1 MTQHMDPPHMVFQK
15 ATLDNGLRVVTCEMP
30 HTRSVSISV
39 FIGVG
44 SRYEPAE
51 QAGISHFVEHLVFKG
66 TERRPAPEQISE
78 TIESTGGV
86 LNAGTEQ
93 EFTVYWC
100 RVATPYFDL
109 ALDLLLDMLRNSR
122 FDADGIEKER
132 MVVNEEL
139 GMVMDQP
146 GSRLDA
152 LIDEMLWPDHP
163 LGRDVA
169 GTEESVAAIS
179 RDMVLEHVAKYYNPA
194 NIVISVAGGVLH
206 RDVVHQVEELSR
218 DWRPAKQIEWTPFA
232 HVQADPQ
239 LRTEYRKTQQT
250 LVSIAVPGVS
260 LVDPEQYALD
270 LMSVILG
277 EGMSS
282 RLFVEVREKHGLAY
296 DVHSGVSH
304 FLDCGA
310 FVVTAGVDPQRVYD
324 AVEMILRQIGNLR
337 DGVGDDEL
345 EKAKRLSTGRLM
357 LRMEDSRAVSGWMG
371 NLELLLG
378 EILDLDAVIE
388 SLKSVTPS
396 QIRDVARRVLVDDKL
411 NMAVVGPTRAHRR
424 FERLLKL

>member
-1 MTQHMDPPHMVFQK
+1 MTREIDLPRLDFQK

-30 HTRSVSISV
+30 HTRSVSVSIFV
-39 FIGVG
+39 GVG
-44 SRYEPAE
+44 SRYESAE
-51 QAGISHFVEHLVFKG
+51 RGGISHFVEHLVFKG
-66 TERRPAPEQISE
+66 TERRPAPEEISE
-78 TIESTGGV
+78 TIESTGGI

-100 RVATPYFDL
+100 KVATPYFDL

-122 FDADGIEKER
+122 FDAEGIEKER

-139 GMVMDQP
+139 GMIMDQP
-146 GSRLDA
+146 SNRLDA
-152 LIDEMLWPDHP
+152 LMDEMLWPDHP

-179 RDMVLEHVAKYYNPA
+179 RDMIVDHVEQYYSPA

-206 RDVVHQVEELSR
+206 KDVVQQVEVLSR
-218 DWRPAKQIEWTPFA
+218 DWKRAKQTDWTPFA

-239 LRTEYRKTQQT
+239 LRIEYRKTQQT
-250 LVSIAVPGVS
+250 LISIAVPGVS
-260 LVDPEQYALD
+260 MVDPDQYALD
-270 LMSVILG
+270 LLSVILG

-282 RLFVEVREKHGLAY
+282 RLFVEIREKHGLAY

-304 FLDCGA
+304 FSDCGA
-310 FVVTAGVDPQRVYD
+310 FGVNAGVDPQRVYD
-324 AVEMILRQIGNLR
+324 AVQMILHQVGSVR
-337 DGVGDDEL
+337 DGVSDDEL

-357 LRMEDSRAVSGWMG
+357 LRMEDSRAISGWMG

-378 EILDLDAVIE
+378 EILDLDAVVD
-388 SLKSVTPS
+388 SLRSVTSS
-396 QIRDVARRVLVDDKL
+396 QIRDVARRLLVDDKL
-411 NMAVVGPTRAHRR
+411 NMAVVGPTRARR
-424 FERLLKL
+424 RLEGLLKL